1 MALTH
6 FTFGRADAAVHQSTT
21 QAMIAGTFSSEGIAV
36 SGSNQQTTVTAPT
49 GGGIKICRVAT
60 DTACYVAFGSSPNA
74 STGTSARA
82 YLPAN
87 AIEYFVVNASDKGA
101 CVTA

>member
-6 FTFGRADAAVHQSTT
+6 FCFGRADASQYGAIT
-21 QAMIAGTFSSEGIAV
+21 QAMVAGTFSSEGIAV

-49 GGGIKICRVAT
+49 TGGIKICRVAT
-60 DTACYVAFGSSPNA
+60 DTACYVTFGSNPNA

-87 AIEYFVVNASDKGA
+87 AVEYFVVNASA
-101 CVTA
+101 YYL

>member
-6 FTFGRADAAVHQSTT
+6 FCFGRADAAMHGSTT

-36 SGSNQQTTVTAPT
+36 SGSNQQTTATAPT

-60 DTACYVAFGSSPNA
+60 DTACYVAFGANPDA
-74 STGTSARA
+74 TTAGTRA

-87 AIEYFVVNASDKGA
+87 AIEYFVVNAGDEGA

>member
-6 FTFGRADAAVHQSTT
+6 FVFGRADASMHGSTT
-21 QAMIAGTFSSEGIAV
+21 QAMIAGTFSSEGIVV
-36 SGSNQQTTVTAPT
+36 SGSNQQTTATAPT
-49 GGGIKICRVAT
+49 GGGIKICRVST
-60 DTACYVAFGSSPNA
+60 DTACYVSFGSNPNA
-74 STGTSARA
+74 STGTTVRA

-87 AIEYFVVNASDKGA
+87 AVEYFVVNESDKGA